1 MAVRRIHIVMLA
13 LGLFGVLGF
22 TIVHGAA
29 QPAPTPFGADQDSDK
44 AKKTGPDLALPPM
57 PPVAGPDLVI
67 PPKPVPDVPKPD
79 VPPMPALVIP
89 AVPTVTPPT
98 PVTPD
103 DAAID
108 LKPVL
113 PPKTTKPESKPE
125 LPTPAGPESSP
136 PITPAGVPSNRVS
149 PGLTIETVVPDAVP
163 LGKEINYEIVVRNA
177 GPVPVSGVRVED
189 EVPVGS
195 KYIGGEP
202 MAESSLNTLRWTVG
216 EMPVGAEKH
225 IKVTVKPGGDGD
237 YKTNPRVTLTATT
250 ANTVKI
256 TRPKLTAAVAGPE
269 AVLINEVAAFTI
281 QVKNEGSGPA
291 NKVKIHV
298 ALPPGLQH
306 PQQRDG
312 SPVEAELP
320 ALAPGET
327 RTVTLKTT
335 AIQPGPQTCE
345 LTVMGESCPAVMA
358 KTTALVQKPML
369 EARLV
374 SPGKAMVRGEPT
386 FSLEVSNP
394 GNATTPG
401 VQAAVSFPEGLEFV
415 TAPDGGNYE
424 PGSRTVT
431 WNLGSLPAGA
441 KKNLTFKLRAGV
453 AGKIEVKAIA
463 ASPIRI
469 AEKPMEA
476 RPAAVAEAGNTEA
489 RAEAISPSK
498 TGKPLEARSL
508 AVVQVEG
515 VPAVAFEVINLDN
528 PAEVGK
534 EVTYEIRV
542 LNQGTRP
549 LTNVR
554 IGASLTDGLVV
565 SNVTAPTRHTANGQT
580 VALEAIP
587 RMAVKADVVIRI
599 KAKGTTAGDL
609 RCKVQLSCDELKQP
623 VCKEESTMFYQP

>member
-13 LGLFGVLGF
+13 LGLVGVLGF

-29 QPAPTPFGADQDSDK
+29 QPAPTPFGADQDSEK
-44 AKKTGPDLALPPM
+44 SKNTGPDLALPPI
-57 PPVAGPDLVI
+57 PPAAGPDLVV

-79 VPPMPALVIP
+79 VAPMPALVIP
-89 AVPTVTPPT
+89 AVPTVTPPV
-98 PVTPD
+98 PVKSD
-103 DAAID
+103 DAGID

-113 PPKTTKPESKPE
+113 PPKVTKPASTPE
-125 LPTPAGPESSP
+125 LPTPAGTEMSP
-136 PITPAGVPSNRVS
+136 PLSPAGVPSNRVA
-149 PGLTIETVVPDAVP
+149 PGVTIETIVPDAVP

-177 GPVPVSGVRVED
+177 GPVPVSGVRIED

-202 MAESSLNTLRWTVG
+202 MADVSLNTLRWSVG
-216 EMPVGAEKH
+216 EMMVGAEKH

-250 ANTVKI
+250 ANAVKI
-256 TRPKLTAAVAGPE
+256 TRPKLAAAVAGPE
-269 AVLINEVAAFTI
+269 SVLINEVAAFTI

-320 ALAPGET
+320 ALSPGET

-358 KTTALVQKPML
+358 KATALVQKPML

-386 FSLEVSNP
+386 FTLEISNP

-415 TAPDGGNYE
+415 SAPDGGNYE

-431 WNLGSLPAGA
+431 WNLGALPAGA

-463 ASPIRI
+463 ASPIRL
-469 AEKPMEA
+469 AEKPIDA
-476 RPAAVAEAGNTEA
+476 RSAAGADAGNIDVA
-489 RAEAISPSK
+489 SSSK
-498 TGKPLEARSL
+498 AAGKPLEARSL

-515 VPAVAFEVINLDN
+515 VPAVAFEVVNLDN

-554 IGASLTDGLVV
+554 IGASLTDGLAV
-565 SNVTAPTRHTANGQT
+565 SSVTGPTRHTVTGQT
-580 VALEAIP
+580 VAFEAIP

-599 KAKGTTAGDL
+599 RAKGTTAGDL

-623 VCKEESTMFYQP
+623 VCKEESTMFFQP